1 MGSTLEAYPLQ
12 FEDIPQKRYNKTNN
26 NRKRGG
32 KDSKMS
38 KEVKQ
43 PEVKNVK
50 KYAKTRGEH
59 IKDLVITALIVGILA
74 FVAGMT
80 FQNKQQ
86 DAINQAMKSVAPS
99 AFAQEQVKK

>member
-1 MGSTLEAYPLQ
+1 MGSTLAEYPLQ
-12 FEDIPQKRYNKTNN
+12 FEDIPQKRYNKIVKT
-26 NRKRGG
+26 RKGG

-43 PEVKNVK
+43 SEVKNVK
-50 KYAKTRGEH
+50 RYAKTRGEH
-59 IKDLVITALIVGILA
+59 IKDLVITALIVAIIA
-74 FVAGMT
+74 FVAGMA

-99 AFAQEQVKK
+99 AVAQEPVKK